1 MSLLIILSS
10 ITTLFFILSIILLIR
25 GISLVKRNEIMEDM
39 ISNYQDQEEETKE
52 VLESLLKQMREID
65 LRGSFESDD
74 EVGTVF
80 TQLKGLIE
88 SYNENIK

>member
-1 MSLLIILSS
+1 
-10 ITTLFFILSIILLIR
+10 
-25 GISLVKRNEIMEDM
+25 MED
-39 ISNYQDQEEETKE
+39 IVIESQQQQEETKE

-80 TQLKGLIE
+80 TQLKDLIE
-88 SYNENIK
+88 SYNENIQ